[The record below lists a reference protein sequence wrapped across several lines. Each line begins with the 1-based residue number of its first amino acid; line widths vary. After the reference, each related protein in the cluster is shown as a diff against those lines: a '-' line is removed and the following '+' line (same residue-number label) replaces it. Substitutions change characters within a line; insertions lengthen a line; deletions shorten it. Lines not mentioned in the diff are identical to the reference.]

1 LESFSAKELEM
12 RPYKFGVTEHDPSR
26 AFQGFTLFTPSEGK
40 ETFLIDMAGQVA
52 HKWDLATK
60 VGNYAQLLPTGNLL
74 VSCQTAEGPKL
85 AAAGGRLLEMDWDGN
100 ILWEHTDHF
109 QHHDF
114 NRCPNGNTAYL
125 AWELIP
131 TEEAA
136 YIVGGIPG
144 SEHEDGGI
152 YCDVVR
158 EVNPAGEI
166 VFEWRMMDH
175 FPLEKYPLR
184 ANRHRHEFAHANT
197 CFVQQDGNFLLSWRD
212 LDLIALLDRNTNEL
226 VWQMEDRKW
235 GGQHDPRRL
244 ENGNITIFANGSEQ
258 VEAEF
263 SRILELN
270 PETREI
276 VWSYQGSPVDTFFS
290 PRVSGAQRLPNGN
303 TVICEGRPGRLFEV
317 TQEGDI
323 VWEFVS
329 PHENPRGGGMIRQIF
344 RALRYGVDSLEIS
357 GRL

>member
-1 LESFSAKELEM
+1 M

-26 AFQGFTLFTPSEGK
+26 TFQGFTLFTPSEGK
-40 ETFLIDMAGQVA
+40 ETFLIDMVGQVA

-131 TEEAA
+131 TEEAG

-144 SEHEDGGI
+144 SEHEDGGV

-175 FPLEKYPLR
+175 FPFEKYPLR

-197 CFVQQDGNFLLSWRD
+197 CFVQQDGNFFVLRHLALPTVDRCHGSENIGTGNQAFFD
-212 LDLIALLDRNTNEL
+212 QGAGDGLGLLDIGAGHI
-226 VWQMEDRKW
+226 QQDRLCHSPLLPLALMQTK
-235 GGQHDPRRL
+235 H
-244 ENGNITIFANGSEQ
+244 Q
-258 VEAEF
+258 V
-263 SRILELN
+263 
-270 PETREI
+270 
-276 VWSYQGSPVDTFFS
+276 
-290 PRVSGAQRLPNGN
+290 
-303 TVICEGRPGRLFEV
+303 
-317 TQEGDI
+317 
-323 VWEFVS
+323 
-329 PHENPRGGGMIRQIF
+329 HGGGK
-344 RALRYGVDSLEIS
+344 
-357 GRL
+357 